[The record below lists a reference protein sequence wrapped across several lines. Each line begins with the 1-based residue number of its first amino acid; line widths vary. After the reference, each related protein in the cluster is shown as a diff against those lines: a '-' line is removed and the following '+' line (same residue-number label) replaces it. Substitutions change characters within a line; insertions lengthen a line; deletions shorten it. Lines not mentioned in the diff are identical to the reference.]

1 MELYRWNY
9 AEDEEAGGRVKNF
22 LILTLISDFGNR
34 ILNVFRT
41 PFASDEDDDEY
52 DF

>member
-22 LILTLISDFGNR
+22 LIISLIRYFGN
-34 ILNVFRT
+34 LMFFEP
-41 PFASDEDDDEY
+41 PFASDEDGDEY

>member
-9 AEDEEAGGRVKNF
+9 AEDEEAGGRVKKF
-22 LILTLISDFGNR
+22 LIISLIRYIGNR
-34 ILNVFRT
+34 MLNVFRT